1 MKRFVLALWL
11 VGAALYTAN
20 TIVVTRDSV
29 PVENATQPV
38 ASFDQAQS
46 TIRDIPSWGPHLPA
60 EPQRQAEQVERQQA
74 VLPSPKQ
81 SSTPDA
87 ESRGETAAE
96 VVNNKASSIRADDLD
111 HAPVT
116 WAKVM
121 LAAKMHSK
129 ASVSSP
135 ILRYYPPGSE
145 LQVVR
150 RENGWV
156 LVVDPATAARGWIYE
171 QYYLSWI
178 GGPTSTQAALA
189 PSDQTSQS
197 PQSKPAPPKVTRRSG
212 TAKAKSQ
219 RSEPWM
225 VTEYRTGKWRTADRR
240 RRMGFFVFGRFG
252 GF

>member
-11 VGAALYTAN
+11 GGAALYTAN

-46 TIRDIPSWGPHLPA
+46 TIPGRDIPSWGPHLPA

-74 VLPSPKQ
+74 VPPSPKQ
-81 SSTPDA
+81 NSTPDA
-87 ESRGETAAE
+87 KPRGETAAE
-96 VVNNKASSIRADDLD
+96 AVNNKASSIRADDLD
-111 HAPVT
+111 HEPVT

-121 LAAKMHSK
+121 LAARMHSK

-156 LVVDPATAARGWIYE
+156 LVG
-171 QYYLSWI
+171 S
-178 GGPTSTQAALA
+178 GN
-189 PSDQTSQS
+189 
-197 PQSKPAPPKVTRRSG
+197 RRPG
-212 TAKAKSQ
+212 
-219 RSEPWM
+219 M
-225 VTEYRTGKWRTADRR
+225 DL
-240 RRMGFFVFGRFG
+240 
-252 GF
+252 

>member
-1 MKRFVLALWL
+1 MASLTRTALSPS
-11 VGAALYTAN
+11 AAYFADRRPLF
-20 TIVVTRDSV
+20 
-29 PVENATQPV
+29 PV
-38 ASFDQAQS
+38 
-46 TIRDIPSWGPHLPA
+46 R
-60 EPQRQAEQVERQQA
+60 
-74 VLPSPKQ
+74 
-81 SSTPDA
+81 
-87 ESRGETAAE
+87 
-96 VVNNKASSIRADDLD
+96 
-111 HAPVT
+111 
-116 WAKVM
+116 M
-121 LAAKMHSK
+121 
-129 ASVSSP
+129 ASVQMPRVRPPTKARTYSKWGISP

-171 QYYLSWI
+171 KYYLSWI

-189 PSDQTSQS
+189 PSDETSQS
-197 PQSKPAPPKVTRRSG
+197 PQSKPAPPKVTKHSG